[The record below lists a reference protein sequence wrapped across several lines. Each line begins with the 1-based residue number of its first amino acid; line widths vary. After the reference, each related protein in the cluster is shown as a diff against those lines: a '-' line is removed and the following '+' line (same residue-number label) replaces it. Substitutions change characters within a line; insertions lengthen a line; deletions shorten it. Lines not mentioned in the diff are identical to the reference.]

1 VTTQKSNDRRPT
13 SRRNRDEELDRGKVD
28 FFHPNFTIHPPD
40 ARRKRVLTRQ
50 MFRHVNSLFASV
62 LNDR

>member
-1 VTTQKSNDRRPT
+1 MIDARRRAET
-13 SRRNRDEELDRGKVD
+13 ATRDWTAEKWI